1 MKKIVTKI
9 KAQKEQALE
18 TANNY
23 KSWIMNIMNKSK
35 KIGDNKET
43 KNNIK
48 IILKKIRMFK
58 TIQILKCYQVLKN
71 LAFRNFKFIIK
82 VKNYKNILQLKPGL
96 NKMRINTSFKQLHK
110 QYIKSLILQFRT
122 KA

>member
-1 MKKIVTKI
+1 MKKTVTKI

-48 IILKKIRMFK
+48 IIFKRIRMFK

-96 NKMRINTSFKQLHK
+96 NKTRINTNFKQLHK
-110 QYIKSLILQFRT
+110 QYIKSLILQFRI